1 MLQRPSHVSIAIVYY
16 EKDVDLAALLGRTI
30 EAFVPAELVDRIYL
44 LNNYADETA
53 GQAAF
58 DTQIAPVFTR
68 FSEHLQYV
76 AARDLGVAPEKDS
89 YSAQQA
95 LKLEIA
101 RNVET
106 PYYLVLDSKNHFT
119 RPVSWEDFFASDGR
133 AKTHT
138 ARHGGYLQTC
148 FQHSLAYFGLKLD
161 PEDTQVLPTITP
173 YMMHRDTVRD
183 MLAAIYTQDR
193 LSVAELIRANNKR
206 TEFLLYCAYLKK
218 IDQIEAHYA
227 FAPRPFVTLFTR
239 SPEEEDA
246 IDRHLA
252 QLEQPLVYAFGLHAK
267 RFAQLS
273 EKHIGMISDFWARRG
288 IFNSP
293 EAGRAFIK
301 DRAKAVPLP
310 PAQPKLNPQSDGK
323 VRIGRKGRLFLHNDT
338 NKVLDQ
344 QLGKHLLSEGNIAL
358 WQEVLDHRKA
368 AAQKIGAQY
377 QLLVAP
383 DTASVYPED
392 HPDLDGYD
400 GPRPV
405 LQLQQALRPDTP
417 WLYPLDALQK
427 ARRKGEVCHPTDSH
441 WTGFGAYIAYRA
453 LRKKVRGLT
462 PLWPMSV
469 ERIEKEGAGDL
480 GDKFLPPLTGAYT
493 ECVLRKPP
501 SIQIWNN
508 GINNRGY
515 MGYWRHQNPRL
526 PRAILFMDSYGWK
539 FSRFLAASF
548 SEMLMVHTPYF
559 EQEAVDKYQPDVII
573 NLMAERFLIHVPD
586 ERTGPPA
593 LDTARQKDPQAHYPD
608 LHTLGR

>member
-1 MLQRPSHVSIAIVYY
+1 MG
-16 EKDVDLAALLGRTI
+16 LAALLARTI
-30 EAFVPAELVDRIYL
+30 ESFVAEDLVDQIYL
-44 LNNYADETA
+44 MNNYADETA
-53 GQAAF
+53 GREAYEKH
-58 DTQIAPVFTR
+58 IAPVFKR
-68 FSEHLQYV
+68 FSEHLKYV
-76 AARDLGVAPEKDS
+76 AARDLGVSPEKDG

-101 RNVET
+101 RSVGT

-119 RPVSWEDFFASDGR
+119 RPVSWEDFFATDGR

-138 ARHGGYLQTC
+138 ARHSGYLQTC
-148 FQHSLAYFGLKLD
+148 FQHSLNYFGLKPD

-183 MLAAIYTQDR
+183 MLAAIYTQDN

-218 IDQIEAHYA
+218 TNQIEKYYS

-239 SPEEEDA
+239 FPEEEEA

-252 QLEQPLVYAFGLHAK
+252 QLEQPLVFAFGLHAN
-267 RFAQLS
+267 RFAKLS
-273 EKHIGMISDFWARRG
+273 EKHIGVISDFWARRG
-288 IFNSP
+288 IFETP
-293 EAGRAFIK
+293 EDGRAFIR
-301 DRAKAVPLP
+301 DRVKTVPLSS
-310 PAQPKLNPQSDGK
+310 AQPKLNPQGDGK
-323 VRIGRKGRLFLHNDT
+323 VRIGRRGRLFLHNDT

-344 QLGKHLLSEGNIAL
+344 QLGKHMLSESDIAL
-358 WQEVLDHRKA
+358 WQEIVDRRKA
-368 AAQKIGAQY
+368 AAQRIGAQY

-417 WLYPLDALQK
+417 WLYPLEALQK

-453 LRKKVRGLT
+453 LSKNVRGLR
-462 PLWPMSV
+462 PLKETAV
-469 ERIEKEGAGDL
+469 ECIEKEGAGDL
-480 GDKFLPPLTGAYT
+480 GDKFLPPLTGVYT

-501 SIQIWNN
+501 STQVWNN
-508 GINNRGY
+508 GVNNRGY
-515 MGYWRHQNPRL
+515 MGYWQHRNPDL

-539 FSRFLAASF
+539 FSRFLSASF

-559 EQEAVDKYQPDVII
+559 EQEAVDKYQPDFII

-593 LDTARQKDPQAHYPD
+593 LDTARQKNPQANYPD